1 VGASTETVSKSPQ
14 KPSRKRWEIVFQH
27 IEHDKT
33 LHDIVV
39 SGGDAYYLQPEDLKE
54 IGER

>member
-1 VGASTETVSKSPQ
+1 VGASTETVEKSPQ

-27 IEHDKT
+27 IEQDKT

-39 SGGDAYYLQPEDLKE
+39 SGGDAYYLQPDDLKE